1 MLCTAAVN
9 PKRCLVATT
18 ADRTMLLGYH
28 TRGVVLR
35 QRTVVA
41 FVRIKLTFSHREVSA
56 LLTFSFKKVLGRNY
70 FARKTNN
77 ISMER
82 FLTWSKLLE

>member
-56 LLTFSFKKVLGRNY
+56 LLTFSFKKVLGGHILYCETVSIVNVSD
-70 FARKTNN
+70 
-77 ISMER
+77 ID
-82 FLTWSKLLE
+82 LG